1 MTIQFLMNVSDY
13 GVLSIG
19 NRFISPNG
27 TRGTYGGVEG
37 FVQVLGGDT
46 RRREITCKT

>member
-1 MTIQFLMNVSDY
+1 MTIRFLMNVSVY
-13 GVLSIG
+13 EVLSTG

-27 TRGTYGGVEG
+27 TRGTYGGEEG

-46 RRREITCKT
+46 